1 MYLLCFEVL
10 LQIFKNWKQKFDSCI
25 KNMIYKKSLGYPK
38 KWGIQEPFLALSKR
52 IASIALAKML
62 KRTLGCR
69 IFATNA
75 INKSITTI

>member
-1 MYLLCFEVL
+1 
-10 LQIFKNWKQKFDSCI
+10 
-25 KNMIYKKSLGYPK
+25 MIYKKSLGYPK